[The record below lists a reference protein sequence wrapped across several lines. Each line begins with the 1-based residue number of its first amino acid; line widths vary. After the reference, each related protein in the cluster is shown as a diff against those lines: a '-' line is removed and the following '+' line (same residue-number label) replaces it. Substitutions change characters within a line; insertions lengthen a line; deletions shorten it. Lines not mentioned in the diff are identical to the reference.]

1 VRAFNF
7 FSPETIEEALEL
19 LNRHKDSIAVI
30 AGGTDLVIE
39 LNEGWKKEDYVLNI
53 SQLKDLDYIRESD
66 GMLHI
71 GANTTFATLEQ
82 DTLIRDRY
90 PAIASMADYMG
101 SPQIRELGTV
111 GGNVVSASVAGD
123 SPTVFL
129 AYDAT
134 VVLQSVRG
142 TREMSIEEFNVN
154 QGKFRCQIAPD
165 ELLIEVKIPQASPE
179 FATAYRKFGKR
190 KSLAIVVL
198 ATALRVERD
207 RDNRIK
213 DARVTLGAVSL
224 HPMRSS
230 KIEQALIG
238 KKLDLEELEPVLQL
252 YTEEIDAAIAS
263 RPSVVYKREGI
274 RGLAKGC
281 MMDILAQY
289 GLSE

>member
-1 VRAFNF
+1 MRAFNF
-7 FSPETIEEALEL
+7 FSPETVEEALDL
-19 LNRHKDSIAVI
+19 LSQHQDSIAVI
-30 AGGTDLVIE
+30 AGGTDLIID
-39 LNEGWKKEDYVLNI
+39 LNEGGKKPDYVLDI
-53 SQLKDLDYIRESD
+53 SQLKELDYISESD

-71 GANTTFATLEQ
+71 GANTTFATLEKNE
-82 DTLIRDRY
+82 LISEYY
-90 PAIASMADYMG
+90 PAIAKMADYMG

-134 VVLQSVRG
+134 VVLQSKRG

-154 QGKFRCQIAPD
+154 RGKFRCQIEDD
-165 ELLIEVKIPQASPE
+165 ELLIEVKIPQANSN

-198 ATALRVERD
+198 ATAMRIERD

-224 HPMRSS
+224 HPMRSP
-230 KIEQALIG
+230 KIEKALIG
-238 KKLDLEELEPVLQL
+238 KKLDMEELEPVLQL

-281 MMDILAQY
+281 MMDVLEQY
-289 GLSE
+289 GLV

>member
-1 VRAFNF
+1 MRAFNF